1 MLEFYAV
8 IALLVCLLGWLGW
21 HALQNP
27 GINNDP
33 GSARIAELERKV
45 ADLEKRLEAGS

>member
-8 IALLVCLLGWLGW
+8 IALLFGLLGWLGW
-21 HALQNP
+21 HALRNP
-27 GINNDP
+27 GITDDP

-45 ADLEKRLEAGS
+45 ADLENRLHAKG